1 MSKSRGKKVLITGA
15 ASGIGRCTAEEFA
28 RAGYDL
34 VLTDINQPA
43 LDEVA
48 EQMRGHGVQVH
59 TCVCDVSKQREV
71 QEMARGVLAEVGAI
85 DILINNAGVGH
96 TGELVDTSLKTWRT
110 LIDVNLWG
118 PIYHVYAFL
127 PHMQERGSGQIVN
140 VSSGQAFF
148 RLPTWGAYAAVK
160 AALGVFSEVL
170 HYELRKY
177 GIRVTTVYPFMV
189 NTPFYRNITGDT
201 WAAKLSMKL
210 VPYYSMKPETV
221 ARIIFKA
228 VKHKRK
234 VETVSVI
241 NDVAFYVQ
249 AIPFAPAIIAA
260 TTNFVLGKRPGHGAA
275 ERSA

>member
-1 MSKSRGKKVLITGA
+1 MPKSRGKKVLITGA
-15 ASGIGRCTAEEFA
+15 ASGIGRCTADEFA

-34 VLTDINQPA
+34 VLTDINQSA
-43 LDEVA
+43 LDAVA
-48 EQMRGHGVQVH
+48 EQMRGHGVAVH
-59 TCVCDVSKQREV
+59 TCVYDVSKQRQV
-71 QEMARGVLAEVGAI
+71 QEMAREVLAEVGGI

-189 NTPFYRNITGDT
+189 NTPFYRNIVGDT
-201 WAAKLSMKL
+201 WTARLSMKL
-210 VPYYSMKPETV
+210 VPYYSMKPEAV
-221 ARIIFKA
+221 ARIIYKA

-234 VETVSVI
+234 VETVSLL

-260 TTNFVLGKRPGHGAA
+260 TTNFVLGKRPQHGADK
-275 ERSA
+275 RSA